1 MAVNLNSLFPD
12 LYAALNTVSREMT
25 GFIPAVQRDTDVSR
39 AAKGQNV
46 EVPVVGK
53 ESSNSISPST
63 TPPSG
68 TQTSAPS
75 RTISLSNAESVRME
89 FSGEEIRGLQTQDL
103 SNADDPYAD
112 IRQQRIAQ
120 AYRDLV
126 SQIESDLVS
135 EAQKASRAY
144 GDAGTTP
151 FGTKDDLDDF
161 AGVSQILD
169 ENGAP
174 PTDRQIVVDSN
185 AMFNLRGTQTGI
197 LQRANEAGTDAALRE
212 GEFGQIQGMALR
224 HTQQSETHTTGSI
237 DATTAKTN
245 SEGDTDVTVAVGSGN
260 GVSLNQGDVIEI
272 ANDDSNYVVESDTT
286 ISASTDP
293 ATITIREPGL
303 QQSTSGSESITLNK
317 SGNDYRVNAGFHMGA
332 MQLATR
338 APAVPPEGDMA
349 EDRTV
354 VQDPLTGLA
363 FEVAIYPGYKQ
374 VMYDLGIV
382 WGAATTKEEHV
393 ALLLG

>member
-25 GFIPAVQRDTDVSR
+25 GFIPAVQRDTDVER
-39 AAKGQNV
+39 AAQGQSV
-46 EVPVVGK
+46 EVPVVGE
-53 ESSNSISPST
+53 ESSNTISPST
-63 TPPSG
+63 TPPAGS
-68 TQTSAPS
+68 QTNAATRPV
-75 RTISLSNAESVRME
+75 TLDNAESVRME

-103 SNADDPYAD
+103 SNAEDPYAD

-126 SQIESDLVS
+126 SQIEGDLVT
-135 EAQKASRAY
+135 EAQKSSRAY
-144 GDAGTTP
+144 GNAGTTP
-151 FGTKDDLDDF
+151 FATKDNLDNN

-174 PTDRQIVVDSN
+174 ASDRQIVVDSN

-197 LQRANEAGTDAALRE
+197 LQRANEAGTDEALRE

-224 HTQQSETHTTGSI
+224 HTQQSETHTEGSL
-237 DATTAKTN
+237 DSATADSN
-245 SEGDTDVTVAVGSGN
+245 SAGDTDVS
-260 GVSLNQGDVIEI
+260 VSATNLNLKQGDVINI
-272 ANDDSNYVVESDTT
+272 AGDDSQYVVAQDTT
-286 ISASTDP
+286 SSPIP
-293 ATITIREPGL
+293 IREPGL
-303 QQSTSGSESITLNK
+303 QFSTSGSESVTLE
-317 SGNDYRVNAGFHMGA
+317 GDYRVNAGFHRGA

-382 WGAATTKEEHV
+382 WGAAATKEEHM

>member
-25 GFIPAVQRDTDVSR
+25 GFIPAVQRDTDVER
-39 AAKGQNV
+39 AAQGQSV
-46 EVPVVGK
+46 EVPVVGE
-53 ESSNSISPST
+53 ESSNTISPST
-63 TPPSG
+63 TPPAGS
-68 TQTSAPS
+68 QTNAATRPV
-75 RTISLSNAESVRME
+75 TLDNAESVRME

-103 SNADDPYAD
+103 SNAEDPYAD

-126 SQIESDLVS
+126 SQIEGDLVT
-135 EAQKASRAY
+135 EAQKSSRAY
-144 GDAGTTP
+144 GNAGTTP
-151 FGTKDDLDDF
+151 FATKDNLDDF

-174 PTDRQIVVDSN
+174 ASDRQIVVDSN

-197 LQRANEAGTDAALRE
+197 LQRANEAGTDEALRE

-224 HTQQSETHTTGSI
+224 HTQQSETHTEGSL
-237 DATTAKTN
+237 DSATAN
-245 SEGDTDVTVAVGSGN
+245 SNSAGDTDVS
-260 GVSLNQGDVIEI
+260 VSATNLNLKQGDVINI
-272 ANDDSNYVVESDTT
+272 AGDESQYVVAQDTT
-286 ISASTDP
+286 SSPIP
-293 ATITIREPGL
+293 IREPGL
-303 QQSTSGSESITLNK
+303 QFSTSGSEVVTLE
-317 SGNDYRVNAGFHMGA
+317 GDYRVNAGFHRGA

-382 WGAATTKEEHV
+382 WGAAATKEEHM

>member
-25 GFIPAVQRDTDVSR
+25 GFIPAVQRDTDVER
-39 AAKGQNV
+39 AAQGQSV
-46 EVPVVGK
+46 EVPVVGE
-53 ESSNSISPST
+53 ESSNTISPST
-63 TPPSG
+63 TPPAGS
-68 TQTSAPS
+68 QTNAATRPV
-75 RTISLSNAESVRME
+75 TLDNAESVRME

-103 SNADDPYAD
+103 SNAEDPYAD

-126 SQIESDLVS
+126 SQIEGDLVT
-135 EAQKASRAY
+135 EAQKSSRAY
-144 GDAGTTP
+144 GNAGTTP
-151 FGTKDDLDDF
+151 FDTKDNLDDF

-174 PTDRQIVVDSN
+174 ASDRQIVVDSN

-197 LQRANEAGTDAALRE
+197 LQRANEAGTDEALRE
-212 GEFGQIQGMALR
+212 GEFGEIQGMALR
-224 HTQQSETHTTGSI
+224 HTQQSETHTEGSL
-237 DATTAKTN
+237 DSVTADSN
-245 SEGDTDVTVAVGSGN
+245 SADDTDVS
-260 GVSLNQGDVIEI
+260 VSATSLDLKKGDVINI
-272 ANDDSNYVVESDTT
+272 AGDDSQYVVAQDTT
-286 ISASTDP
+286 SSPIP
-293 ATITIREPGL
+293 IREPGL
-303 QQSTSGSESITLNK
+303 QFSTSGSESVTLE
-317 SGNDYRVNAGFHMGA
+317 GDYRVNAGFHRGA

-382 WGAATTKEEHV
+382 WGAAATKEEHM